1 MEHCFPRQRFYIF
14 FSYFCLQTSKN
25 YTTVQIANRQYYIGE
40 DQLPQRMDI
49 GRENLIIRLKMR
61 KYVTWKGYPVGRGF
75 SGCCGLVVSYSK
87 AATDT
92 LMR

>member
-14 FSYFCLQTSKN
+14 SYFSLQTSKN

-49 GRENLIIRLKMR
+49 GRENLII
-61 KYVTWKGYPVGRGF
+61 T
-75 SGCCGLVVSYSK
+75 
-87 AATDT
+87 
-92 LMR
+92 